1 MALDKHDSEILTSL
15 HGRRLGL
22 DNGGYVVGTPGT
34 RLPIESS
41 TATSTLADSGVSYLS
56 GSTAS
61 HTLPSPASAGVV
73 KVIVN
78 ASSVSTATMTITR
91 DSSDHGIWGST
102 GGDPIGAALSLI
114 NAGSAV
120 TLVSIPSTVAAG
132 NIWALATSPPSTLW
146 QSISTSS

>member
-1 MALDKHDSEILTSL
+1 MALDKHGSEILTSL

-22 DNGGYVVGTPGT
+22 DSDGYVVGTPGS
-34 RLPIESS
+34 RQPIENS
-41 TATSTLADSGVSYLS
+41 TAASTLAGSGFSYLS

-61 HTLPSPASAGVV
+61 HTLPAPSAPGVM
-73 KVIVN
+73 KIIVN

-91 DSSDHGIWGST
+91 DSSAHGIWGST
-102 GGDPIGAALSLI
+102 GGDATGAALSLI

-120 TLVSIPSTVAAG
+120 TLIGVSTSL
-132 NIWALATSPPSTLW
+132 WALASSPPSTLW